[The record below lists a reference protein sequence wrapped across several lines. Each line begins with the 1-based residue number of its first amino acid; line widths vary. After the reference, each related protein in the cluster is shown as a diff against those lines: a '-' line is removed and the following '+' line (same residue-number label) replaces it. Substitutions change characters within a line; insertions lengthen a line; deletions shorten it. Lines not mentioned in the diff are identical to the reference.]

1 MMYITLHDRV
11 LKEFTK
17 QLCQLS
23 LFGAL
28 KLAELNL
35 ELYSYLKK
43 HLHLHIKVA
52 LTLHG
57 VTLLI
62 KIV

>member
-35 ELYSYLKK
+35 DL
-43 HLHLHIKVA
+43 
-52 LTLHG
+52 
-57 VTLLI
+57 
-62 KIV
+62 

>member
-1 MMYITLHDRV
+1 MYITLHDRV

-28 KLAELNL
+28 RLHSVLPSNITGHNTFHEFFATWFFKLNGDN
-35 ELYSYLKK
+35 S
-43 HLHLHIKVA
+43 A
-52 LTLHG
+52 LPE
-57 VTLLI
+57 
-62 KIV
+62 